1 MNKKYPNGMNRYK
14 VDGRDVGWVFA
25 GVACIAVTA
34 VFNWYYA
41 VALLAGYFVYLQRHP
56 SF

>member
-1 MNKKYPNGMNRYK
+1 MNRYK